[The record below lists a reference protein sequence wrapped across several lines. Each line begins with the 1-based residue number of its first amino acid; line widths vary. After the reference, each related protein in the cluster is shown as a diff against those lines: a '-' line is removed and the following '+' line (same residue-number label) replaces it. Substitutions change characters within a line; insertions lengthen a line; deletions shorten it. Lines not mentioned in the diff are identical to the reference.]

1 MSEQKFKAGDNVYHK
16 VFRHGVVDNPGNEV
30 SDVKFRQYDLITC
43 KNDELELEKENET
56 VSHPAHYCQGGVECI
71 DALEAATT
79 GLQGI
84 EAVCTANAIKYLWR
98 HKHKNGVEDLKKAIF
113 YINYLI
119 NWLEKEG
126 DDIESK

>member
-1 MSEQKFKAGDNVYHK
+1 MKEPKFKAGDNVYHK

-43 KNDELELEKENET
+43 KNDEVELEKENET

-79 GLQGI
+79 GLRGI

-98 HKHKNGVEDLKKAIF
+98 WKHKNGVTDLHKAQW
-113 YINYLI
+113 YIDRLI
-119 NWLEKEG
+119 KQQEQSN
-126 DDIESK
+126 D

>member
-1 MSEQKFKAGDNVYHK
+1 MSEKKFKAGDKVYHK
-16 VFRHGVVDNPGNEV
+16 VLRHGVVDNPGNEV
-30 SDVKFRQYDLITC
+30 SDVKFSQYGLITC
-43 KNDELELEKENET
+43 KNDGLELEKENET

-98 HKHKNGVEDLKKAIF
+98 WKHKNGVTDLHKAQW
-113 YINYLI
+113 YIDRLI
-119 NWLEKEG
+119 KQQEQSN
-126 DDIESK
+126 D

>member
-1 MSEQKFKAGDNVYHK
+1 MKEPKFKAGDNVYHK

-43 KNDELELEKENET
+43 KNDEVELEKENET

-98 HKHKNGVEDLKKAIF
+98 WKHKNGVTDLHKAQW
-113 YINYLI
+113 YIDRLI
-119 NWLEKEG
+119 KQQEQSN
-126 DDIESK
+126 D